1 MGLMG
6 AASSQLV
13 AAGLAARGVE
23 VTLALA
29 LITLGAWQVAR
40 SRGDRTATG
49 TSRGNKDE
57 ALPTG
62 GHQLFAAGLLGM
74 LTTHLAAAGH
84 NPRGSLG
91 GGALTLCG
99 TSTEMTFEHGTQA
112 DQLVLGKGIHHDFLP
127 PAEPRWRRP
136 GIWPRLSP
144 VHHLWS
150 IRIIALVQPAIWPL
164 SRLPDRQPLRVHAG
178 PVATWLIVP
187 PPRWAKRCAKRW
199 AACNSDPLG
208 RRPRWFS
215 TTA

>member
-99 TSTEMTFEHGTQA
+99 TST
-112 DQLVLGKGIHHDFLP
+112 
-127 PAEPRWRRP
+127 
-136 GIWPRLSP
+136 
-144 VHHLWS
+144 
-150 IRIIALVQPAIWPL
+150 
-164 SRLPDRQPLRVHAG
+164 
-178 PVATWLIVP
+178 
-187 PPRWAKRCAKRW
+187 
-199 AACNSDPLG
+199 
-208 RRPRWFS
+208 
-215 TTA
+215 